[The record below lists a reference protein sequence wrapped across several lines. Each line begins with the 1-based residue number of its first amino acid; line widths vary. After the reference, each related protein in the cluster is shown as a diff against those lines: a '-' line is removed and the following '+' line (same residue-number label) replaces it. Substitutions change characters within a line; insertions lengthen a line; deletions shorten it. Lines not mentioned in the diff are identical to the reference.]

1 MLPFLRAEIETFNKH
16 FGHKSGQ
23 KHPMLLQKA
32 CREWLSNDESLAAI
46 LVSENHIFFHRPI
59 LIPPRFWG
67 GGGGAANTCVSTGG
81 AQGIVGAERGK
92 EKKVKSSHPA
102 PDKASILWCGSI
114 RRETC

>member
-67 GGGGAANTCVSTGG
+67 GGGGCKHMRQHGG
-81 AQGIVGAERGK
+81 CTRHCRGGEGER
-92 EKKVKSSHPA
+92 KKSE
-102 PDKASILWCGSI
+102 I
-114 RRETC
+114 